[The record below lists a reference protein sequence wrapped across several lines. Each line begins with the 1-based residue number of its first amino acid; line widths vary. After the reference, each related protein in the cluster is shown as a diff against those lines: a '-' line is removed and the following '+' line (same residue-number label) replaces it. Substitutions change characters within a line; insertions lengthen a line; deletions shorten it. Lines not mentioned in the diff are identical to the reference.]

1 MLPEGEPPE
10 SSPGGPGSASDRNPT
25 PQPPPDPPPE
35 DDIADGVTTG
45 IVDSGPS
52 SGNSGLRKGV
62 SFQDGPS
69 SDTDADAADGGDLA
83 PAGAPTMDEDDDDF
97 GVFDE
102 EPEEDMLNRIQELS
116 AKDLTKL
123 ASLKSFKSF
132 KGKGGISRKSVWLNP
147 KGAVRARWDAVVV
160 FSILYTS
167 VVLPLRITFGNA
179 ENLADPLSII
189 DFIIDALFM
198 VDIYL
203 NFNTGFDDDGTVV
216 MDAQIVRF
224 HYLRSFFFIDLIAT
238 IPFDLLVFCFPDSDE
253 QGETRLYLRLPRL
266 LRLLRLPRMFRY
278 LNRWE
283 DILPI
288 NAVALRM
295 FKLLFSVIM
304 FAHMNACM
312 QMLIAEL
319 QDFPANSWASRA
331 GVVNDSSVTRYSH
344 AMFRALSH
352 MLCIGYG
359 QEPPYTIIEYWVVIF
374 R

>member
-1 MLPEGEPPE
+1 MDESIQMGLQAKARREEATKQGAPLAAFDAAIRELMSDQFYEKSGIAYNDHLLPAELTSRLAMRLGALAERCE
-10 SSPGGPGSASDRNPT
+10 DFHPGSGRIVRDLIHPSLFALVLF
-25 PQPPPDPPPE
+25 
-35 DDIADGVTTG
+35 AMYWGYVGLMGV
-45 IVDSGPS
+45 
-52 SGNSGLRKGV
+52 NRK
-62 SFQDGPS
+62 
-69 SDTDADAADGGDLA
+69 LH
-83 PAGAPTMDEDDDDF
+83 
-97 GVFDE
+97 
-102 EPEEDMLNRIQELS
+102 
-116 AKDLTKL
+116 
-123 ASLKSFKSF
+123 
-132 KGKGGISRKSVWLNP
+132 
-147 KGAVRARWDAVVV
+147 VRARWDAVVV

-189 DFIIDALFM
+189 DFLIDALFM

-238 IPFDLLVFCFPDSDE
+238 IPFDLLVFCFPDSEE
-253 QGETRLYLRLPRL
+253 QGDTRLYLRLPRL

-312 QMLIAEL
+312 Y
-319 QDFPANSWASRA
+319 PPN
-331 GVVNDSSVTRYSH
+331 VVVRRNREHVRMDSH
-344 AMFRALSH
+344 AVAHTRIH
-352 MLCIGYG
+352 H
-359 QEPPYTIIEYWVVIF
+359 
-374 R
+374 